1 MGGIQ
6 FVTGDLAKGEGIEAA
21 VKVLRSLCIALALA
35 RVTRSRRDTWYGR
48 RRVPEYS
55 IWSTSPSSARTGSQS
70 SAASIA
76 PSSGTSRRSLLQ
88 KESWPIRGCPGR
100 HCVRPSSMTASS
112 RLSRRWPGCRWYSP
126 PGWRFQP
133 VDTSEVAA
141 QLAQCALGAPA
152 GLVPD
157 LGGPKVYGIA
167 DWSAGTCARVA
178 SIGRSCQSTPQAA
191 LLVRSRMARTLP
203 RTTLWVSGLG
213 GLSRRAR
220 DRTARRRR

>member
-1 MGGIQ
+1 VHCVG
-6 FVTGDLAKGEGIEAA
+6 TSKGDEIKARHLVRAA
-21 VKVLRSLCIALALA
+21 
-35 RVTRSRRDTWYGR
+35 SRAGVQHLVYISVVCAD
-48 RRVPEYS
+48 RVP
-55 IWSTSPSSARTGSQS
+55 GSQS

>member
-6 FVTGDLAKGEGIEAA
+6 FVTGEAKGEGIEAA

-141 QLAQCALGAPA
+141 QRTMRAWCARRSGPRPGRAQGVRDR
-152 GLVPD
+152 GLVRGYLRARGKHRPILPVHARGRAARAFPD
-157 LGGPKVYGIA
+157 GANLAPDHAVGFRLG
-167 DWSAGTCARVA
+167 
-178 SIGRSCQSTPQAA
+178 
-191 LLVRSRMARTLP
+191 RTLSP
-203 RTTLWVSGLG
+203 RT
-213 GLSRRAR
+213 
-220 DRTARRRR
+220 